1 MDSFHTGTPPK
12 HKEEDNE
19 PDIDLLMLDSE
30 DDESS
35 NPNDY
40 CPYNEKVSTRI
51 QMFIIFITS
60 IRITN

>member
-19 PDIDLLMLDSE
+19 PDIDLLMFDSE
-30 DDESS
+30 DDESF

-40 CPYNEKVSTRI
+40 CP
-51 QMFIIFITS
+51 
-60 IRITN
+60 